1 MPKDLLKMQFLVTYT
16 DSSGKRRG
24 VEFDENLPPLSK

>member
-1 MPKDLLKMQFLVTYT
+1 LLKMQFLVTYT

-24 VEFDENLPPLSK
+24 VEFNDDLPPLSK